1 MSGGWQWVT
10 FAYATSGV
18 VLGGYLWYLLGRTA
32 QASRRRRELG

>member
-1 MSGGWQWVT
+1 MSGGWQWVA
-10 FAYATSGV
+10 FGYATSAV